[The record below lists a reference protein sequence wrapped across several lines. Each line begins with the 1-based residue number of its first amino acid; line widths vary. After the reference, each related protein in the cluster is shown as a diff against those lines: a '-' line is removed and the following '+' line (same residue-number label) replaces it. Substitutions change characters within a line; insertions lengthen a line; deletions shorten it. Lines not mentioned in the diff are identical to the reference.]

1 MSSLARLSE
10 FLEEDSDSA
19 AVEGQPSIRSRR
31 RNLDPLFEFDRHI
44 DQAVARMKTPRDR
57 NRVID
62 HGDRASDSDWLQVS
76 REYRDLVS
84 DRSHGNA
91 RGPCAYERHEDLTG
105 LGAPSESSDLARE
118 VHKKL
123 AELIDVKP
131 GSRVEIKRDRVQNR
145 SDLQLARRRSYDAC
159 QRDWQGEL
167 LR

>member
-1 MSSLARLSE
+1 M
-10 FLEEDSDSA
+10 
-19 AVEGQPSIRSRR
+19 
-31 RNLDPLFEFDRHI
+31 
-44 DQAVARMKTPRDR
+44 
-57 NRVID
+57 
-62 HGDRASDSDWLQVS
+62 S

-91 RGPCAYERHEDLTG
+91 CGPCGYERHEDLTG